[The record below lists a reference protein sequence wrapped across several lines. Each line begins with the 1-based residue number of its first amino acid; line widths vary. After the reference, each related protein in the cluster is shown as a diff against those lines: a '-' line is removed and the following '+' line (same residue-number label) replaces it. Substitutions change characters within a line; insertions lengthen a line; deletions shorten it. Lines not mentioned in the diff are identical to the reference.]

1 MYGCES
7 WTIKKA
13 EHHRFDA
20 FELWCWRSLLGVP
33 WAARRSNQ
41 SMPKEINSDYSL
53 EGWILKLKLQY
64 FGRLMRRPTH
74 WKRPWCW
81 ERLKAE
87 GEGED
92 RGWDDWMASLTQ
104 WTWIWANYR
113 RWWGTGRPGMLQPVG
128 SQRVGHDLVTE
139 QQQVKKVKGTVFQ
152 ILTFSLSLPF
162 LLMFQGWHWL
172 MKTWGT
178 AEPGQIQRM

>member
-1 MYGCES
+1 MTGSPINACINQKNTWLLERPQSWLYRPLVHTIVMYGCES

-41 SMPKEINSDYSL
+41 SMLKEINSDYSL

-74 WKRPWCW
+74 WKRPDAGKDWRQKEKGKTEDEMIGW
-81 ERLKAE
+81 HHWLSGHESGQTTGD
-87 GEGED
+87 GEGQ
-92 RGWDDWMASLTQ
+92 GGLACCSLWAHKESDT
-104 WTWIWANYR
+104 IWWLNN
-113 RWWGTGRPGMLQPVG
+113 
-128 SQRVGHDLVTE
+128 SKS
-139 QQQVKKVKGTVFQ
+139 KK
-152 ILTFSLSLPF
+152 
-162 LLMFQGWHWL
+162 
-172 MKTWGT
+172 
-178 AEPGQIQRM
+178 